1 MSITLTYRDNAPLPN
16 QIDMWRLDVD
26 DNIEFRKFIDGKC
39 VDVGSY
45 GSEIS
50 SAHIRILVNF
60 LRNKSMLLLPQI
72 VESLMTSFNSEAN
85 IVTALAT
92 LMEDV

>member
-1 MSITLTYRDNAPLPN
+1 MSITLIYRDGAPLPN
-16 QIDMWRLDVD
+16 QVDMWKLNVNDT
-26 DNIEFRKFIDGKC
+26 IEFRKFIDGKC

-45 GSEIS
+45 GSDVTE
-50 SAHIRILVNF
+50 AHIRILVNF
-60 LRNKSMLLLPQI
+60 LRNKSILLLPQI